1 MHRQTNTFIKMN
13 DMYYRR
19 YLPEEVVRAI
29 LKNFTWL
36 IDYVKRTPEL
46 DFQITFNCEKN
57 GSGANKTIP
66 DKNKGTSRFSLYR
79 GTSRIL
85 SIVFS
90 NRCRLT
96 IDAADSYMQ
105 NCSPA
110 DDFFS
115 PEGLQKN
122 PISNMYAY
130 LKNINS
136 RIDKYGR
143 YYINN
148 DGRVEGFFQNLLN
161 RRYTL
166 VTKSD
171 DDFIIFDREFEFGF
185 SCKEQEKEWNYEAS
199 ETIKKLRD
207 AAKSDG
213 VVFNSTYDGKYG
225 FDEIDG
231 IGINKNGDLMI
242 LEVKHPRNY
251 EGIAYGPMQVRY
263 YIEQLRKAIGDPYFN
278 TEFFESIMKI
288 VEQKQRMGILS
299 LPKNW
304 EMPTKLS
311 GNIIPYLIVGS
322 MDDVPVLSAPMK
334 KRFIGI
340 KKHFDDESFKLKVKV
355 CASADKYDGTL
366 MDYTIQ

>member
-1 MHRQTNTFIKMN
+1 MN

-19 YLPEEVVRAI
+19 YLPEEAVRVI
-29 LKNFTWL
+29 LKDYAWL
-36 IDYVKRTPEL
+36 IKYVKMTPEL
-46 DFQITFNCEKN
+46 DFQITFNYDKI
-57 GSGANKTIP
+57 GAENNKTIP

-85 SIVFS
+85 SFEFS
-90 NRCRLT
+90 NKCRLR

-122 PISNMYAY
+122 PISNMDAY
-130 LKNINS
+130 LKRINS

-143 YYINN
+143 YYINK

-166 VTKSD
+166 TPKPE

-185 SCKEQEKEWNYEAS
+185 SSKDQEKKWNYEAS
-199 ETIKKLRD
+199 KLIDKLRGE
-207 AAKSDG
+207 AKRDG
-213 VVFNSTYDGKYG
+213 VVFNSTYMEKNG

-231 IGINKNGDLMI
+231 IGINKNGDLII
-242 LEVKHPRNY
+242 LEVKHPRNH

-263 YIEQLRKAIGDPYFN
+263 YVEQLRKAIDDPYFK
-278 TEFFESIMKI
+278 TEFFGSIIKI
-288 VEQKQRMGILS
+288 VEQKRRMGILS

-304 EMPTKLS
+304 IMPTKLS
-311 GNIIPYLIVGS
+311 GKIIPYLIVGS
-322 MDDVPVLSAPMK
+322 MDGYPVLSAPMK
-334 KRFIGI
+334 KRFFGV
-340 KKHFDDESFKLKVKV
+340 KKHFDDKTFPLQVKV
-355 CASADKYDGTL
+355 CASADKLDGTL